1 MVILEDPAAV
11 AAEVVVLV
19 LVEQEILLQQLL
31 LKEIQVVINF
41 TRDQV
46 MVVEAAVVTLQQVL
60 MVHQVPEVLVEQ
72 EQILVQH
79 METLAQHVQYSVVV
93 EVVDLTLARELK
105 ELLEQAAGDVEAA
118 VEKCGD
124 LGGRRWSDAT
134 ARFSEGRARAARAD
148 AR

>member
-1 MVILEDPAAV
+1 M

-79 METLAQHVQYSVVV
+79 METLAQHVQYSVVEAVVEFMKVLEPQELVEQVGVELGLMDQVVMRLELLIPEVV
-93 EVVDLTLARELK
+93 EVAQGKEMLVQQVDQE
-105 ELLEQAAGDVEAA
+105 
-118 VEKCGD
+118 
-124 LGGRRWSDAT
+124 S
-134 ARFSEGRARAARAD
+134 
-148 AR
+148 